1 MGRNVGIQQCEGM
14 TVSGGRQEKG
24 FLNAIL
30 FAFSVRGREGLW
42 KRLWLTTSN
51 RIGVIRFC
59 FGMRVTGSRFASTT
73 MTWRQWPR
81 TGIRNINIDCVSYT
95 RVGVLNL
102 HNPVQDWPPP
112 PQTWI
117 FAELS
122 RGDSPAV
129 WYFSQNVFKC
139 KGNPSESFDKKY
151 RKTVFLMGKNLLNFW
166 LSFHKLV
173 NADISCILGLYRY
186 FLFGRYLA

>member
-151 RKTVFLMGKNLLNFW
+151 RKTVFLYQKHNKNL
-166 LSFHKLV
+166 
-173 NADISCILGLYRY
+173 IIR
-186 FLFGRYLA
+186 

>member
-73 MTWRQWPR
+73 MTWKQWPR

-151 RKTVFLMGKNLLNFW
+151 RKTVFLMGK
-166 LSFHKLV
+166 KAQKEV
-173 NADISCILGLYRY
+173 
-186 FLFGRYLA
+186 LFYPFFMPVWMEGCERIWRSSRQSR